1 MTTSYLRSDLLSV
14 TSYFVTTSIRVWSI
28 LMKLK
33 GKVALIT
40 GGTEGMGYA
49 TAEIFLREGAKV
61 AISGRSEEKGAE
73 AGRKLGSKGDVL
85 FIRGDVSMDADAKKM
100 VQETVD
106 RFGRIDIV
114 FNNAGVYLEKVAE
127 ATSEAE
133 WDHVIDINLKGTF
146 LVSKHA
152 VSHMKRQGRGVII
165 NNSSDAGLVGNRA
178 CAAYCA
184 SKGGVTIM
192 TKAMAL
198 DYAKDNIRVNCVNPG
213 VIDTPMVAQ
222 EVAKASDKAGYERQ
236 MNLDHPI
243 GRIGQPEE
251 VAKAVLFLASDE
263 ASFITGAALSVDGG
277 LTAQ

>member
-152 VSHMKRQGRGVII
+152 VSHMKRQGSGVII

-222 EVAKASDKAGYERQ
+222 EVAKASDKVGYERQ
-236 MNLDHPI
+236 MHMDHPI

>member
-1 MTTSYLRSDLLSV
+1 M
-14 TSYFVTTSIRVWSI
+14 SIRVWSV

-33 GKVALIT
+33 GKVSLIT

-61 AISGRSEEKGAE
+61 AISGRSEEKGVE
-73 AGRKLGSKGDVL
+73 AVRKLGVMGDVI

-106 RFGRIDIV
+106 RFGRVDVV

-133 WDHVIDINLKGTF
+133 WDRVIDINLKGTF

-152 VSHMKRQGRGVII
+152 VPHMKRQGGGVII

-236 MNLDHPI
+236 MNMDHPI

>member
-1 MTTSYLRSDLLSV
+1 M
-14 TSYFVTTSIRVWSI
+14 SIRVWSI
-28 LMKLK
+28 LMRLK
-33 GKVALIT
+33 DKVALIT

-49 TAEIFLREGAKV
+49 TAELFLKEGAKV
-61 AISGRSEEKGAE
+61 VISGRSEEKGAE
-73 AGRKLGSKGDVL
+73 ARRKLDAMGEVMFVKGDVS
-85 FIRGDVSMDADAKKM
+85 VDADAKRM
-100 VQETVD
+100 VDETVD
-106 RFGRIDIV
+106 RFGRVDIV

-133 WDHVIDINLKGTF
+133 WDQVLDINLKGTF

-152 VSHMKRQGRGVII
+152 VPHMRRQHSGVII

-222 EVAKASDKAGYERQ
+222 EVAKAADKETYEKQ
-236 MNLDHPI
+236 MNTDHPI
-243 GRIGQPEE
+243 GRIGRPEE

-263 ASFITGAALSVDGG
+263 ASFVTGAAVSVDGG

>member
-1 MTTSYLRSDLLSV
+1 MTTSHLRSDILTV
-14 TSYFVTTSIRVWSI
+14 TSYFVPMPIRVWSI

-49 TAEIFLREGAKV
+49 TAELFLREGAKV

-73 AGRKLGSKGDVL
+73 AGRKLGPMGDVI

-106 RFGRIDIV
+106 RFGRIDVV

-133 WDHVIDINLKGTF
+133 WDRVIDINLKGTF

-152 VSHMKRQGRGVII
+152 VPHMKRQGSGVII

-222 EVAKASDKAGYERQ
+222 EVAKASDKAGCERQ

-251 VAKAVLFLASDE
+251 VAKAVLFLASNE

>member
-1 MTTSYLRSDLLSV
+1 ML
-14 TSYFVTTSIRVWSI
+14 IRVWSI

-40 GGTEGMGYA
+40 GGTEGMGFA

-61 AISGRSEEKGAE
+61 AISGRSEAKGAD
-73 AGRKLGSKGDVL
+73 ASRRLGSEGEVL
-85 FIRGDVSMDADAKKM
+85 FIPGDVSVDADAEKM
-100 VQETVD
+100 VHETVD
-106 RFGRIDIV
+106 KFGRIDIL

-133 WDHVIDINLKGTF
+133 WDRVIDVNLKGTF

-152 VSHMKRQGRGVII
+152 IPHMKRHGGGVII
-165 NNSSDAGLVGNRA
+165 NNSSDAGLVGNRS

-198 DYAKDNIRVNCVNPG
+198 DYAEDNIRVNCVNPG

-222 EVAKASDKAGYERQ
+222 EVAKSADRETYVRQ
-236 MNLDHPI
+236 MNIDHPI

-251 VAKAVLFLASDE
+251 VAKVVLFLASDE